1 MQNKFFSKDTIKR
14 LIDYLNFTKK
24 RQKDFRLQKLI
35 KD

>member
-24 RQKDFRLQKLI
+24 GKKTSDCKN
-35 KD
+35 